1 MNDEFDDLDRAL
13 FALPLEAPPPG
24 LRESILRATIYAPA
38 AEPAFRTWEIAAIG
52 AALAVAV
59 WLGILLATDRA
70 FGAALTAGAL
80 ALGRAFSDPATLTWL
95 SVGGGIAI
103 WLTIV
108 NSAPRLRLPI
118 RNGKA

>member
-13 FALPLEAPPPG
+13 FALPLEAPPAG

-38 AEPAFRTWEIAAIG
+38 AEPAFKTWEIAAIG

-59 WLGILLATDRA
+59 WLSIIVVTDRA
-70 FGAALTAGAL
+70 FGLALTAGAL
-80 ALGRAFSDPATLTWL
+80 ALGHAFSDPATLTWL

-103 WLTIV
+103 WLTIA
-108 NSAPRLRLPI
+108 NSTPLRLPV
-118 RNGKA
+118 RNGRP

>member
-24 LRESILRATIYAPA
+24 LRDSILRATIYAPV
-38 AEPAFRTWEIAAIG
+38 AEPAFRPWEIAAIG

-70 FGAALTAGAL
+70 LGTALTTNAL
-80 ALGRAFSDPATLTWL
+80 ALGHAFADPATLTWL
-95 SVGGGIAI
+95 SVGGGIAT
-103 WLTIV
+103 WLTFAG
-108 NSAPRLRLPI
+108 SAPLRLPI
-118 RNGKA
+118 RNGRA